1 MVESIC
7 SAEPRAFCGDLRIF
21 VQIRLRRGLTQC
33 GGVPLTIELT
43 PEDAGKRLDH
53 VVHAHFPQFS
63 RARVQDWIKNNHVL
77 VNGIAVRSS
86 YLVRG
91 AEAIEVEPADP
102 RPLRAEPEDIPL
114 TILYEDDDLVA
125 IDKPAGMVVHSG
137 AGVHSGT
144 LVNAL
149 LHRFHSLSRT
159 AGELR
164 PGIVHRLDRY
174 TSGVLLVAKNDAAHQ
189 ALSAQFA
196 SRRVEKTYL
205 AMVHGK
211 VKLDSGRIEKPI
223 ARDPRQRVR
232 MTARLTHGRTAW
244 SEYRVLRR
252 FSAFTFLEVRIGTGR
267 THQIRVHLASI
278 GHPVVGDRLYG
289 APAKIEDEPAL
300 PRYFLHAHRIRF
312 AQPSTGE
319 PVTVES
325 PLPADL
331 EAWIKAAEHD

>member
-1 MVESIC
+1 
-7 SAEPRAFCGDLRIF
+7 
-21 VQIRLRRGLTQC
+21 
-33 GGVPLTIELT
+33 
-43 PEDAGKRLDH
+43 

-63 RARVQDWIKNNHVL
+63 RARVQGWIRDQRVL
-77 VNGIAVRSS
+77 VNRGVSRPS

-91 AEAIEVEPADP
+91 SDAIEVEAADP

-114 TILYEDDDLVA
+114 AILYEDDDLVA

-159 AGELR
+159 AGDVR

-189 ALSAQFA
+189 RLSEQFA

-211 VKLDSGRIEKPI
+211 VKLDTGRIEKPI

-244 SEYRVLRR
+244 TEYRVLRR
-252 FSAFTFLEVRIGTGR
+252 FNAFTFLEVRIGTGR
-267 THQIRVHLASI
+267 THQIRVHLSSI

-289 APAKIEDEPAL
+289 APATIAGKSTL

-312 AQPSTGE
+312 AQPSSGE

-325 PLPADL
+325 PLTAEL
-331 EAWIKAAEHD
+331 EAWASTL